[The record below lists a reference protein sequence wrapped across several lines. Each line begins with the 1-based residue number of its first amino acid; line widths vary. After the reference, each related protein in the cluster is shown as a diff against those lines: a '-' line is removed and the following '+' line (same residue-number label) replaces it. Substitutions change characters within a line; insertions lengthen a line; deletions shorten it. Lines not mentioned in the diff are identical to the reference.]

1 VYGTEEYSRLSD
13 LFQDIDSW
21 SDWDKDPIKEYLESM
36 TNRAHQANA
45 LADAWVDG
53 RFRWADAV
61 LQGRCAK
68 LIGELP
74 DASLEKHKL
83 TNESSAEERWA
94 AVARLITQYI
104 GEVRILRPEA
114 ATWTLCKVDHWDYL
128 SEKWLVRQFQVQ
140 LDGRAKDFASSWLG
154 HRAKNNLEAQVRDIA
169 SAKRIH
175 RAALY
180 PCWEKQIMRMVAP
193 VTLPQDLRYPM
204 EWRLDG
210 AVTNIG
216 ELLLRLGHTQDSFAG
231 LNCMKLHLQ
240 FHVLLVVRITKRH
253 RNNWLGTE
261 HTSPCCTPA
270 LSN

>member
-1 VYGTEEYSRLSD
+1 
-13 LFQDIDSW
+13 
-21 SDWDKDPIKEYLESM
+21 
-36 TNRAHQANA
+36 
-45 LADAWVDG
+45 
-53 RFRWADAV
+53 
-61 LQGRCAK
+61 
-68 LIGELP
+68 
-74 DASLEKHKL
+74 
-83 TNESSAEERWA
+83 
-94 AVARLITQYI
+94 
-104 GEVRILRPEA
+104 VR
-114 ATWTLCKVDHWDYL
+114 K
-128 SEKWLVRQFQVQ
+128 FQVQ

-261 HTSPCCTPA
+261 HTFPCCTPA